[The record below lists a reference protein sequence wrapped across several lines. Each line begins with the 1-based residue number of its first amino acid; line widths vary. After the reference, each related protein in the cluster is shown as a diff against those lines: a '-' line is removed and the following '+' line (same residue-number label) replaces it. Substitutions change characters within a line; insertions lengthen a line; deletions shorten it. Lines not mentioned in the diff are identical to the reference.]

1 MEYLQAVVGL
11 GKKLIEMSMLMNDNA
26 RMFDG
31 YGITIPL
38 SAYHDF
44 DGERRREN
52 VWWVVGGVLPATNR
66 STHRSFLAFRSLSQT
81 QSWRETLIFHN

>member
-11 GKKLIEMSMLMNDNA
+11 GKKLIEMQMLMNDNA

-38 SAYHDF
+38 SGYIMSLT
-44 DGERRREN
+44 EKRE
-52 VWWVVGGVLPATNR
+52 
-66 STHRSFLAFRSLSQT
+66 
-81 QSWRETLIFHN
+81 

>member
-31 YGITIPL
+31 YGITYSSL
-38 SAYHDF
+38 GNHDF
-44 DGERRREN
+44 DGELTEKREC
-52 VWWVVGGVLPATNR
+52 VVGAWCEQR
-66 STHRSFLAFRSLSQT
+66 ASYA
-81 QSWRETLIFHN
+81 